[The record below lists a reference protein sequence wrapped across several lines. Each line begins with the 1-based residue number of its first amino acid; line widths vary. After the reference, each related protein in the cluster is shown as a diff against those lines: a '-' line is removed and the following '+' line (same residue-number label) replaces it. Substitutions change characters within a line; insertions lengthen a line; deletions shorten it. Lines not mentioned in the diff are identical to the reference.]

1 MSETIHLSVFQPF
14 SVRAIDLL
22 LKKNLFKPVVVGG
35 VETVEKIVG
44 SPSKAFKGDLS
55 LWISC
60 GKAG

>member
-35 VETVEKIVG
+35 VETVEKIAG
-44 SPSKAFKGDLS
+44 SRLQAFKADLS
-55 LWISC
+55 LWITC
-60 GKAG
+60 GKVG